1 MLLQAYLASPRARRA
16 LSTRPGEAGFSLI
29 ELVVVIAILGIL
41 IAIALPN
48 FLNVQKDA
56 KINQAKTTL
65 ANLVK
70 ECSVADARQ
79 KDTIFNTTTT
89 DDGNL
94 GDYQIA
100 FPTGLTSVVNGAG
113 GNWTGATSAKDNAA
127 GATSATSSCYLAAAV
142 PGNVGSAVAS
152 WKLPGFAITYDSAT
166 GSIAKFCQ
174 VSSGSGV
181 YTEGCDISNN
191 GSGTAW

>member
-16 LSTRPGEAGFSLI
+16 LATRPGEAGFSLI

-70 ECSVADARQ
+70 ECAVADARQ
-79 KDTIFNTTTT
+79 KPTIFHTTTT

-100 FPTGLTSVVNGAG
+100 YPTGITNVVNGASG
-113 GNWTGATSAKDNAA
+113 AWTGATSARDNAA
-127 GATSATSSCYLAAAV
+127 ASTSATSSCYLAAAV
-142 PGNVGSAVAS
+142 PGAVGSTVAS
-152 WKLPGFAITYDSAT
+152 WKLPGFAITYDSAN

-181 YTEGCDISNN
+181 YGEGCTLANN
-191 GSGTAW
+191 ASGTAW